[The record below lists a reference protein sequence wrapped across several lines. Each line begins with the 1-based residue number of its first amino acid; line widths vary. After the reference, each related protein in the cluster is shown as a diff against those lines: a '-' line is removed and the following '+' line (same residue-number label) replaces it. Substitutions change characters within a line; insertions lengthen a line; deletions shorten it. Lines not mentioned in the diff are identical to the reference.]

1 MNKQALNFSMSIT
14 GTKNR
19 AAHRPGLSGLNR
31 WRCLLVS
38 ALLLACCGFSA
49 HAQTTKVPTQDAKG
63 LGDPTGLK
71 RFAGSLLLYRDD
83 VAYDELAFPISKPGE
98 KDGKVFAPKTLP
110 RAGQRTTLQYL
121 VPVGRSPLE
130 ILRNYQQ
137 DMKPAGFETVY
148 ECSGE
153 ACGVSNT
160 NIVTFELGSLLF
172 PATYAA
178 AVGDNKAP
186 ACAAGAFTSDVR
198 YSVLDNKITGASVA
212 VLAWKPGDVSVY
224 CDEKEFKKYAS
235 VLVVK
240 IEPKA
245 REQKMET
252 ISASEMS
259 KSLDATGKVAIY
271 GILFD
276 TNKSDI
282 QPASKASL
290 DQIGAL
296 MKQKPALKL
305 HVVGHTDNAGGFEAN
320 LALSRRRADAVVAAL
335 VKDYGL
341 GKERLTANGVAS
353 LAPVQSNADEAGR
366 SKNRRVELVLQ

>member
-1 MNKQALNFSMSIT
+1 MNNQDFSFCTAQT
-14 GTKNR
+14 GLK
-19 AAHRPGLSGLNR
+19 LSTGGATARTAVRR
-31 WRCLLVS
+31 WTRFFAS
-38 ALLLACCGFSA
+38 ALLLACCAFGVQ
-49 HAQTTKVPTQDAKG
+49 AQTTKVPTQDAKG
-63 LGDPTGLK
+63 LSDPAGFK
-71 RFAGSLLLYRDD
+71 RFAGSVLLYRDD
-83 VAYDELAFPISKPGE
+83 VAYDELAFPTSKPGE

-110 RAGQRTTLQYL
+110 RTGQRTALQYL
-121 VPVGRSPLE
+121 VPAGRSPLE

-137 DMKPAGFETVY
+137 DLKPAGFETAY
-148 ECSGE
+148 ECAGE
-153 ACGVSNT
+153 ACGLST
-160 NIVTFELGSLLF
+160 INIVTYELGSLLF

-178 AVGDNKAP
+178 KVGDNTPP
-186 ACAAGAFTSDVR
+186 ACAGGAFTSDVR
-198 YSVLDNKITGASVA
+198 YAVLDNKTTGTTVA

-235 VLVVK
+235 VLLVK
-240 IEPKA
+240 LEPKA

-252 ISASEMS
+252 ISASDMG

-282 QPASKASL
+282 QIASKASL

-305 HVVGHTDNAGGFEAN
+305 HVVGHTDNVGGFDAN

-335 VKDYGL
+335 IKDYAL
-341 GKERLTANGVAS
+341 GKDRLTANGVAS
-353 LAPVQSNADEAGR
+353 LAPVQSNSDESGR
-366 SKNRRVELVLQ
+366 TKNRRVELVLQ

>member
-1 MNKQALNFSMSIT
+1 MNTQGFT
-14 GTKNR
+14 F
-19 AAHRPGLSGLNR
+19 SGLHAGR
-31 WRCLLVS
+31 KTGLTGWGRMLAS
-38 ALLLACCGFSA
+38 ALLLACCAFNVQ
-49 HAQTTKVPTQDAKG
+49 AQTTKVPTQDAKG
-63 LGDPTGLK
+63 LTDPAGLK
-71 RFAGSLLLYRDD
+71 RFAGSVLLYRDD
-83 VAYDELAFPISKPGE
+83 VAYDELALPISKPGE
-98 KDGKVFAPKTLP
+98 KDGKAFAPKTLP
-110 RAGQRTTLQYL
+110 RAGQRTAVQYL
-121 VPVGRSPLE
+121 VPAGRSPLE

-137 DMKPAGFETVY
+137 DLKPAGFETAY
-148 ECSGE
+148 ECAGE
-153 ACGVSNT
+153 ACGLSGINM
-160 NIVTFELGSLLF
+160 VTYELGSLLF

-178 AVGDNKAP
+178 KVGDNSAP
-186 ACAAGAFTSDVR
+186 ACATGAFTSDVR
-198 YSVLDNKITGASVA
+198 YAVLDNKTSGTSIA

-235 VLVVK
+235 VLLVK

-252 ISASEMS
+252 ISASDMS

-296 MKQKPALKL
+296 MKQKPGLKL
-305 HVVGHTDNAGGFEAN
+305 HVVGHTDNVGGFDAN

-335 VKDYGL
+335 VKDYAL

-353 LAPVQSNADEAGR
+353 LAPLQSNAEEAGR
-366 SKNRRVELVLQ
+366 TKNRRVELVLQ